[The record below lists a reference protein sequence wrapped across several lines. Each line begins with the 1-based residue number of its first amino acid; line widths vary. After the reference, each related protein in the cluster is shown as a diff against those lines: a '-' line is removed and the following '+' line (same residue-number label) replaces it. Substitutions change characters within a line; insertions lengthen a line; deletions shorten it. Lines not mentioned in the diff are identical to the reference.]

1 MTFISRLVM
10 AYIIERRLPTV
21 EEYDNLRCA
30 VGWPTLSKHVVERGL
45 ANTLY
50 AVVVLGDRGDVVAM
64 GRIVGDDA
72 IYMHIQDV
80 IVRPEHQRQGIGHL
94 IMKELLDYVDRR
106 SEKNTNIGL
115 MCSKGREAFYRN
127 FGFVDRPN
135 EKFGSGM
142 IKVIE

>member
-1 MTFISRLVM
+1 M
-10 AYIIERRLPTV
+10 AVIIDHRLPTV
-21 EEYDNLRCA
+21 EEYNALRLA
-30 VGWPTLSKHVVERGL
+30 VGWPTFEEHLVQRGL

-50 AVVVLGDRGDVVAM
+50 GVIAIQEGGKVIAM

-80 IVRPEHQRQGIGHL
+80 IKQSAG
-94 IMKELLDYVDRR
+94 
-106 SEKNTNIGL
+106 KNTNVGL
-115 MCSKGREAFYRN
+115 MCSKGREDFYRS

-135 EKFGSGM
+135 EKYGSGM